1 MLIWELSKRNLLI
14 NGLPETITF
23 VTVLNRNRLI
33 IHEQRCPHGTKT
45 VIRILTDIVY
55 CVDYIKD
62 FPCLKNPTSYDYGL
76 LEMSTF
82 IAKKHKIKYD

>member
-1 MLIWELSKRNLLI
+1 MLIWELSKRNLLT

-55 CVDYIKD
+55 CMDYIEY
-62 FPCLKNPTSYDYGL
+62 FPCLNHPTSYDYGL
-76 LEMSTF
+76 LGLAKLIT
-82 IAKKHKIKYD
+82 KKHKIKV